1 MFNKYRHLILMD
13 GGDGTFDYLYV
24 KRFNNYWSKQ
34 DGFAFVNAGTSL
46 YKVFKRKMLE
56 VFKTED
62 FHK

>member
-1 MFNKYRHLILMD
+1 MD